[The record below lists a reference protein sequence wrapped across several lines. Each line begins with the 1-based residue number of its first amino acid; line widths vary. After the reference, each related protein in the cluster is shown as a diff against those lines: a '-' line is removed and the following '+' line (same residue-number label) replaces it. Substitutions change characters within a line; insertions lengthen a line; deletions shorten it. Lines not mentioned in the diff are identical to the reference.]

1 MISLITDNEAAIA
14 ALCREYGV
22 WKLEVFGSVVTDAFD
37 PERSDVDFIVFYPS
51 GYDFGPWLGR
61 FQELEEA
68 LADVLGRRVNLV
80 MNSALKNRWFAREAA
95 RTRTVIYDA
104 SQIAEVA

>member
-1 MISLITDNEAAIA
+1 MDSLVERHRQEILDT
-14 ALCREYGV
+14 CRRFGV
-22 WKLEVFGSVVTDAFD
+22 ARLEVFGSVVTDAFD
-37 PERSDVDFIVFYPS
+37 PERSDVDFIVFYPP

-68 LADVLGRRVNLV
+68 LADVLDRRVNL
-80 MNSALKNRWFAREAA
+80 MMDSALKNRWFAREAA